1 MDPAEGLPAPR
12 LELRIDGVMLAWYDE
27 HDLPRA
33 TAHAAE
39 VARRPTGALVDLV
52 RVSPEGEEAAIVSH
66 RAVDGKAGPEG

>member
-1 MDPAEGLPAPR
+1 MTPTEGLPAPR

-33 TAHAAE
+33 QAHAAE

-52 RVSPEGEEAAIVSH
+52 RVLPDGSEAGVVSH
-66 RAVDGKAGPEG
+66 RAAAGPAAPEG